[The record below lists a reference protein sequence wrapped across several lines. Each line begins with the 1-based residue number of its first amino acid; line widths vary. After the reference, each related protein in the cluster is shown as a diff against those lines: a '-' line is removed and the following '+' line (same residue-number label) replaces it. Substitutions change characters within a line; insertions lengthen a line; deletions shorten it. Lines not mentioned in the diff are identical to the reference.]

1 MRIRFKVDAR
11 VVGFI
16 PVAMALSGCF
26 EQPDDIIGIGNLED
40 ELSDE
45 ACTPS
50 KHETVPSKCGV
61 WVSST
66 LGDDANA
73 GIQRAPLKTIS
84 EALQLSPDNGRRIYL
99 CAQTFDEA
107 VIVPG
112 GHRLFGGLDCDDRW
126 RWIGDKKKTTL
137 TAPEGETPLSFDNG
151 EGAAVIEDLHVIARS
166 IPVTHTELAGRSAIA
181 ANSSGVPVHFTRCI
195 LEAGDGAPGAS
206 GGAFVDGAAE
216 KGMTGNFGN
225 AACSATTV
233 TGGLPV
239 NNTCGTPDDRSDD
252 SRGGTGGTGGLE
264 SGGDGSSGVPSD
276 VMNGGKG
283 ETSAQRCTAG
293 REGADGVDGSPG
305 AGATGFGDLF
315 LDGYTGPLAGDGTPG
330 RRGQGG
336 GGGGGAKGGTGAQ
349 MCPFE
354 ASAAGAGGGA
364 GGAGGCGG
372 LGGRGGGAGG
382 VSIALFVGS
391 ASIDLNDVVLKTG
404 RGGNGGAGGEGQ
416 PGGEGG
422 DHGAAGT
429 RGEATGLNA
438 ACPGGRGGR
447 GGQGGPGGGGLGGH
461 SIVIAYAGIEPS
473 LMNTTIE
480 LGEAGIGGRGASR
493 TYDGADGV
501 AAEIYDIE
509 QRFRQ

>member
-1 MRIRFKVDAR
+1 ML
-11 VVGFI
+11 GLI

-26 EQPDDIIGIGNLED
+26 EEPADIIGIGNIED
-40 ELSDE
+40 EVSDE
-45 ACTPS
+45 ACTAS
-50 KHETVPSKCGV
+50 KHETVPSGCGV
-61 WVSST
+61 WVSSS
-66 LGDDANA
+66 LGHDSNA
-73 GIQRAPLKTIS
+73 GTSTAPLKTIS
-84 EALQLSPDNGRRIYL
+84 KALQLSPDRGRRIYI

-112 GHRLFGGLDCDDRW
+112 GHALFGGLDCDDGW
-126 RWIGDKKKTTL
+126 RWTGDKQKTTL

-151 EGAAVIEDLHVIARS
+151 EGVAVIEDLHVIARS
-166 IPVTHTELAGRSAIA
+166 IPATHTELAGRSAIA
-181 ANSSGVPVHFTRCI
+181 ANSSGVPVDFTRCI

-206 GGAFVDGAAE
+206 DGAFVDGAAA
-216 KGMTGNFGN
+216 KGMIGNFGN
-225 AACSATTV
+225 AACSAATV
-233 TGGLPV
+233 SGGLPV
-239 NNTCGTPDDRSDD
+239 NNSCGTPDDRSDD
-252 SRGGTGGTGGLE
+252 SRGGTGGTGGLA
-264 SGGDGSSGVPSD
+264 SGGDGTNGVPTT

-283 ETSAQRCTAG
+283 ETSTRRCTAG
-293 REGADGVDGSPG
+293 QDGADGVDGSPG

-315 LDGYTGPLAGDGTPG
+315 LDGYTGPLAGDGAPG

-391 ASIDLNDVVLKTG
+391 AVVDLNDVVLKTG

-416 PGGEGG
+416 AGGEGG
-422 DHGAAGT
+422 DHGAAGS

-447 GGQGGPGGGGLGGH
+447 GGHGGRGGGGLGGH
-461 SIVIAYAGIEPS
+461 SIAVAYAGFKPS
-473 LMNTTIE
+473 LTNTTIE
-480 LGEAGIGGRGASR
+480 VGEAGIGGRGASQA
-493 TYDGADGV
+493 YDGADGV

-509 QRFRQ
+509 QQFRQ